1 MSTQH
6 LAAFLTGYA
15 IVALLLLNVLLFTRW
30 MWWVKLASLAMV
42 VWLFH
47 TTWASLPDLLGW
59 PTHEG
64 LPERFNLMA
73 LEVVEPDKGG
83 ATKGEIY
90 LWVTELNLDHSP
102 RVPRA
107 FAVPF
112 HPELQSKL
120 ATAGTKLRK
129 NMPQL
134 GERTDEPFESG
145 PASLGHAEKSV
156 NLNFFDMPDPLFPEG
171 GR

>member
-1 MSTQH
+1 MSTESV
-6 LAAFLTGYA
+6 AGFVAGYG
-15 IVALLLLNVLLFTRW
+15 VVGLLLLNVLFFTRW
-30 MWWVKLASLAMV
+30 MWWVKAGALVMV
-42 VWLFH
+42 AWLFH
-47 TTWASLPDLLGW
+47 ATYQTIPDLLGW
-59 PTHEG
+59 PTRHG

-73 LEVVEPDKGG
+73 LEIVEPEKSG
-83 ATKGEIY
+83 ATRGEIF
-90 LWVTELNLDHSP
+90 LWVTDLNLDDSP

-112 HPELQSKL
+112 HPELQAKL

-134 GERTDEPFESG
+134 GERTSEPFESG
-145 PASLGHAEKSV
+145 PATLGHRDEAI